1 MAIFYEKI
9 EEYYEIV
16 KAVDEI
22 MYPGYHM
29 HLLDDASETG
39 IYKSRAD
46 NLKALEIQEDWLES
60 TLKGIAAVESKLGR
74 FDRPSPRQICQV
86 CMFLIVA

>member
-1 MAIFYEKI
+1 MGIFYDKLEL
-9 EEYYEIV
+9 YYEIV

-39 IYKSRAD
+39 IYQTRAD
-46 NLKALEIQEDWLES
+46 NLMALEIQESFLATMVKD
-60 TLKGIAAVESKLGR
+60 IATVESKLSGFVR
-74 FDRPSPRQICQV
+74 LHPRQICQV
-86 CMFLIVA
+86 CS

>member
-1 MAIFYEKI
+1 MGIFYEKI
-9 EEYYEIV
+9 EEYYVLV

-22 MYPGYHM
+22 LYPGYHM

-39 IYKSRAD
+39 IYQTRAD
-46 NLKALEIQEDWLES
+46 HLMALEIQESFLEWMV
-60 TLKGIAAVESKLGR
+60 KGIAAVESKLGR